1 MTTLKIAAFRPENL
15 IARSKE
21 EAAKYNFDF
30 FGFPVFQLVE
40 RREALE
46 ELKNAFDDSVD
57 IVVFTSLNGVRKSF
71 SIAEHGKFN
80 LKDKLSTVEVCAIG
94 PVTRDELRRYGVHVS
109 LMPEEY
115 STRGLMKLLAAR
127 AEAGAKILFLRSA
140 AGNKQIIESLQTN
153 GAHVTDIA
161 VYEPQIIASESERK
175 LLVEL
180 INYQPDYIIF
190 TSSLTFKMFLELA
203 SKLDVREDVSAL
215 LRSAKIA
222 AIGDLTAETIAESGI
237 EVDIVAKRS
246 TFEQLLR
253 SISTARASRNR

>member
-15 IARSKE
+15 IARSKD

-94 PVTRDELRRYGVHVS
+94 PVTRDELHRYGVHVS
-109 LMPEEY
+109 LM
-115 STRGLMKLLAAR
+115 L
-127 AEAGAKILFLRSA
+127 
-140 AGNKQIIESLQTN
+140 SLI
-153 GAHVTDIA
+153 HI
-161 VYEPQIIASESERK
+161 
-175 LLVEL
+175 
-180 INYQPDYIIF
+180 
-190 TSSLTFKMFLELA
+190 
-203 SKLDVREDVSAL
+203 
-215 LRSAKIA
+215 
-222 AIGDLTAETIAESGI
+222 
-237 EVDIVAKRS
+237 
-246 TFEQLLR
+246 
-253 SISTARASRNR
+253 